1 MKWSLIKK
9 WAKEKGY
16 SCVREKTTNSANP
29 NEYDYYWTSDNDAA
43 VSGLAFSVSSLATDV
58 YNHITNNKH
67 LEYQNKVKQELAT
80 RLEHD
85 IMTDLNK
92 GFL

>member
-29 NEYDYYWTSDNDAA
+29 NEYDYYWTSDNDVA
-43 VSGLAFSVSSLATDV
+43 VSGIAFSVSSLATDV

-67 LEYQNKVKQELAT
+67 LEYQQKAKQELANIIQDSI
-80 RLEHD
+80 LYNLD
-85 IMTDLNK
+85 K
-92 GFL
+92 GLF

>member
-29 NEYDYYWTSDNDAA
+29 NEYDYYWTSDNDVA
-43 VSGLAFSVSSLATDV
+43 VSGIAFS
-58 YNHITNNKH
+58 
-67 LEYQNKVKQELAT
+67 
-80 RLEHD
+80 
-85 IMTDLNK
+85 
-92 GFL
+92 

>member
-29 NEYDYYWTSDNDAA
+29 NEYDYYWTSDNDVT
-43 VSGLAFSVSSLATDV
+43 VSGLAFSVSNLATDV

-67 LEYQNKVKQELAT
+67 LEYQKKVKQELT
-80 RLEHD
+80 SKLEED
-85 IMTDLNK
+85 IMSSFDK